1 MDYKKIYAIKAK
13 NRERIKEICPDMDN
27 ISGIYFFYRV
37 DNTGI
42 KYGYIGQ
49 SITMLDRCAQHLE
62 EYDHIALSIKK
73 YGLYNDTNIYG
84 YKLMVIEITD
94 DLDNR
99 EQYWIH
105 HYANLGYQLR
115 NNTTGGQSG
124 KSAMDTTIKKGY
136 RQGVDTGYTKAI
148 NDINKLLDTGRI
160 TITATSSKKID
171 QNTVNKLYKILRRN
185 ND

>member
-1 MDYKKIYAIKAK
+1 MNYKQVYAIIAK
-13 NRERIKEICPDMDN
+13 NKQRIKEICPDMMDN
-27 ISGIYFFYRV
+27 TSGIYFFYRT
-37 DNTGI
+37 DDRGI

-49 SITMLDRCAQHLE
+49 SINMLGRCAQHLSG
-62 EYDHIALSIKK
+62 YSHIDLSIKK
-73 YGLYNDTNIYG
+73 YGLYSDTNIYG
-84 YKLMVIEITD
+84 YKLMVVEVTD
-94 DLDNR
+94 NLDER

-115 NNTTGGQSG
+115 NNTTGGQSC
-124 KSAMDTTIKKGY
+124 KSMDTTIKKGY

-171 QNTVNKLYKILRRN
+171 QNTVDKLYKILRRD